1 MSVDRRTDRR
11 GFTLLEMLI
20 AVGAVT
26 LIALG
31 LSRVFTATGETV
43 RVGRRVSNLNEYASM
58 LERQLRSDVASMSRE
73 GFLVIKHRVAVDSA
87 GFPLLVQLAP
97 DQPVAS
103 ARNRRVDELTFFATG
118 RFNTQ
123 REAVHP
129 SRIASGTAARIYF
142 GHGVRYPQ
150 SLNST
155 PSAFDVPQLD
165 DGQAAG
171 SLPSPLGV
179 GVNQY
184 ASDWCLLRHVTVLN
198 NQLATA
204 LDPFPPTIAGLTV
217 QEMPDNDL
225 QVALQPAMS
234 SIFANQARLNPPTHP
249 GDGRLARDG
258 EPNVYPAASSGLV
271 DIATTDLQ
279 EIRQTILD
287 AQPYGTSIFN
297 PDADSGIDG
306 GDRFAFQA
314 DTNPS
319 DLNGVTSNM
328 KRWMIGG
335 ALPGLV
341 WNNTNPLASN
351 ADSRMRFEFRPP
363 DLLGVVSGNGDP
375 WPENEPWRR
384 VDQMMLSASNFVP
397 HCTEFIVEW
406 SFGKVYTDNDPRRGQ
421 LIWHGLLRRGDINGN
436 GQANTVIAAPYR
448 QIDPNVER
456 YFQRIERRDGTVLL
470 REVDPRLI
478 HFPPEPAGLN
488 PGQALY
494 SCFGYLDPT
503 YTLTGYPNPATI
515 PWAWPKLLRITISL
529 VDPTDPLNEQTF
541 QFVIEVPD
549 AQAERF

>member
-1 MSVDRRTDRR
+1 MSVFAANRR
-11 GFTLLEMLI
+11 GFSLLEMLI

-43 RVGRRVSNLNEYASM
+43 RVGRRVSSLNEYASM
-58 LERQLRSDVASMSRE
+58 LERQFRSDIASMTRE
-73 GFLVIKHRVAVDSA
+73 GFLVIKHRVAVDTA
-87 GFPLLVQLAP
+87 GFPLLVQLTP
-97 DQPVAS
+97 DQPVGN
-103 ARNRRVDELTFFATG
+103 ARNRRVDELAFFAQG

-129 SRIASGTAARIYF
+129 ARIATGTAARIYF

-150 SLNST
+150 SLTAT

-165 DGQAAG
+165 DGQVTG
-171 SLPSPLGV
+171 QLPPPLGT

-184 ASDWCLLRHVTVLN
+184 AAEWHLLRHVTVLN

-204 LDPFPPTIAGLTV
+204 LDPFPPTIAGLTPLEV
-217 QEMPDNDL
+217 PDNDL

-234 SIFANQARLNPPTHP
+234 SIFANQARLNPAMHP
-249 GDGRLARDG
+249 GDARLARDG
-258 EPNVYPAASSGLV
+258 EPNIYPAASSGLV
-271 DIATTDLQ
+271 DIATTDLL
-279 EIRQTILD
+279 EIRQTIID
-287 AQPYGTSIFN
+287 AQPYSATIFN
-297 PDADSGIDG
+297 PDADAAIDG
-306 GDRFAFQA
+306 SHRFAFQF
-314 DTNPS
+314 DGNPA

-335 ALPGLV
+335 ALPGQV

-351 ADSRMRFEFRPP
+351 ADSRMRYEPRPP
-363 DLLGVVSGNGDP
+363 DLLGVISGNGDP

-397 HCTEFIVEW
+397 YCTEFIVEW
-406 SFGKVYTDNDPRRGQ
+406 SFGKVYTDNDIRRGQ
-421 LIWHGLLRRGDINGN
+421 LIWHGLLRRGDIVGN
-436 GQANTVIAAPYR
+436 GQANVVVAAPYQ
-448 QIDPNVER
+448 QIDPNIER
-456 YFQRIERRDGTVLL
+456 YFQRIERRDGTIAL
-470 REVDPRLI
+470 RQVDPRLV

-503 YTLTGYPNPATI
+503 YPANLAHPNPAAI

-529 VDPTDPLNEQTF
+529 VDPTEPLVEQTF
-541 QFVIEVPD
+541 QFIIEVPD
-549 AQAERF
+549 AQGERY